1 VKLSS
6 NVLII
11 TLLSINLFSCSSYK
25 DPQYPSF
32 WSSGLPYKVSLMEED
47 GRIVLDLAT
56 REMISTGDHKLN
68 LHKKEVPGGFEV
80 EIKGVS
86 ISERG
91 TSNALAPAH
100 GKVELP
106 VKKRALNKFKVIFKH
121 NKSTDIYKLIVTDEG
136 YSFRPV
142 GPPKLIEYVQP
153 EFWPIQG
160 FTIGETVKFLDV
172 ERGSYSR
179 YNSAEMK
186 IIKNQRSWEMFWRS
200 HRGRN
205 FWKILTPRI
214 NFNEEIVIA
223 LIGEEHAYYGH
234 TLEVTEIKN
243 GSPIIVY
250 YKKTDPNTNYHF
262 DLIRPLEGSGRP
274 SHIVKIKSTKKK
286 IIFKNEKNKGCKNK
300 K

>member
-1 VKLSS
+1 MKLSS

-32 WSSGLPYKVSLMEED
+32 WSSGLPYKVSLKEED

-56 REMISTGDHKLN
+56 REMISTGVHKLN
-68 LHKKEVPGGFEV
+68 LDRKEVPGGFEV

-86 ISERG
+86 NSEGG

-106 VKKRALNKFKVIFKH
+106 VKKGALNELKVIFKH
-121 NKSTDIYKLIVTDEG
+121 NKSIDIYKLVVTDEG
-136 YSFRPV
+136 YSFRPE
-142 GPPKLIEYVQP
+142 GTPKLIEYIQP
-153 EFWPIQG
+153 EFWPIPG
-160 FTIGETVKFLDV
+160 FTIGETIKFLDV
-172 ERGSYSR
+172 EQGRCSSH
-179 YNSAEMK
+179 NLAEMK
-186 IIKNQRSWEMFWRS
+186 IIKDQRSWEKFWRS
-200 HRGRN
+200 HKGR
-205 FWKILTPRI
+205 FFPKIFTPKI
-214 NFNEEIVIA
+214 DFNKEIVIA
-223 LIGEEHAYYGH
+223 LIGEEHVYYGEAV
-234 TLEVTEIKN
+234 EVTKIKN

-250 YKKTDPNTNYHF
+250 YKKTDPDTNYNF
-262 DLIRPLEGSGRP
+262 GLIRPLEGSYRP